1 MLYRIL
7 SKLIQT
13 SNLEGVNYVSIPED
27 IFRRLLT
34 AAIKSKGLFD
44 ERFYLDAYPDVATA
58 ITNKQIANG
67 LEHYVATG
75 YYENRLP
82 RRLIVDE
89 RFYLQENPDVADA
102 IRKGH
107 LRDAQEHFEAAGLI
121 EGRAP
126 YRDFSLF

>member
-7 SKLIQT
+7 GKLIEA
-13 SNLEGVNYVSIPED
+13 SNSEGVKYVSIPED
-27 IFRRLLT
+27 IFRRLL
-34 AAIKSKGLFD
+34 AGAIKSKGLFD
-44 ERFYLDAYPDVATA
+44 ERFYLEAYPDVASA
-58 ITNKQIANG
+58 VRNGQIASG

-82 RRLIVDE
+82 RKLIVDE
-89 RFYLQENPDVADA
+89 RFYLQENPDVAEA
-102 IRKGH
+102 IRKGRV
-107 LRDAQEHFEAAGLI
+107 RDAQEHFDAAGVI